1 MASGLRD
8 GVARAC
14 PGVEAR
20 LVSSGRADRH
30 AAALEEGYRL
40 EKGGNLDAALACYEE
55 IAATAQDPAA
65 LSEAM
70 RCQARVYHTRSSW
83 DAALDAARRA
93 ASIASDANLHDAYA
107 KALNA
112 EALVH
117 HARGAFDAAIGPL
130 EEILSITDDFRLRG
144 AALLNL
150 GSIAAQL
157 GDWPRAR
164 KRFHLAT
171 SCFRRAKDAVGE
183 ATALTNYG
191 RAAIDH
197 GNFVVAEP
205 LLSDAVEAARAISDL
220 DLLAL
225 ATMNRAEAIA
235 GLGNLSEARTMADE
249 ALEYFAAAG
258 NTWRRVECLRILGD
272 IAAKAGD
279 RPAAAK
285 LYDEARLLAREIG
298 ATREVELVESRR
310 RELGEPV

>member
-1 MASGLRD
+1 MGRH
-8 GVARAC
+8 
-14 PGVEAR
+14 VEAF
-20 LVSSGRADRH
+20 
-30 AAALEEGYRL
+30 EEGHRL
-40 EKGGNLDAALACYEE
+40 EKGGSLDAALECYEA
-55 IAATAQDPAA
+55 IAASVQDPAV
-65 LSEAM
+65 LSESL

-83 DAALDAARRA
+83 DAALEAARRA
-93 ASIASDANLHDAYA
+93 AAIASDANLHDAYA

-144 AALLNL
+144 AALMNL

-164 KRFHLAT
+164 KRFALAT
-171 SCFRRAKDAVGE
+171 SCFRRAKDPVGE

-205 LLSDAVEAARAISDL
+205 LLADAVEAARAISDL

-225 ATMNRAEAIA
+225 ATMNRAEAVA
-235 GLGNLSEARTMADE
+235 GLGNLEEAKTMAE
-249 ALEYFAAAG
+249 GALEYFVAAG

-272 IAAKAGD
+272 IAARAAD
-279 RPAAAK
+279 RPGAASM
-285 LYDEARLLAREIG
+285 YDEARALARDIG
-298 ATREVELVESRR
+298 ATREVELVEARR
-310 RELGEPV
+310 RELGEPS

>member
-1 MASGLRD
+1 MTTGD
-8 GVARAC
+8 
-14 PGVEAR
+14 EAY
-20 LVSSGRADRH
+20 
-30 AAALEEGYRL
+30 AAAMEEGRRL
-40 EKGGNLDAALACYEE
+40 ERGGSLDAALACYEAAA
-55 IAATAQDPAA
+55 AATTAPAE
-65 LSEAM
+65 LSEAL

-83 DAALDAARRA
+83 EAALDAARRA
-93 ASIASDANLHDAYA
+93 AAVAMEANLHDAYA

-117 HARGAFDAAIGPL
+117 HARGEFDAAIGPL
-130 EEILSITDDFRLRG
+130 EEILSLTDDFRLRG

-205 LLSDAVEAARAISDL
+205 LLADAVEAARAISDL

-225 ATMNRAEAIA
+225 ATMNRAEAVA
-235 GLGNLSEARTMADE
+235 GLGDLPEAESIARS
-249 ALEYFAAAG
+249 ALEYFVAAG

-272 IAAKAGD
+272 IARSTGD
-279 RPAAAK
+279 RAGAVA
-285 LYDEARLLAREIG
+285 LYEEGLSLALEIG
-298 ATREVELVESRR
+298 ASREVELVQARR
-310 RELGEPV
+310 ALLSDLA

>member
-1 MASGLRD
+1 MTADEAPAHLAAMA
-8 GVARAC
+8 
-14 PGVEAR
+14 EA
-20 LVSSGRADRH
+20 H
-30 AAALEEGYRL
+30 RL
-40 EKGGNLDAALACYEE
+40 EKCGSLDAALAGYEQV
-55 IAATAQDPAA
+55 AALAAADPVV
-65 LSEAM
+65 LSEAL
-70 RCQARVYHTRSSW
+70 RCQARVFHTRSSW
-83 DAALDAARRA
+83 DAALGAARQSA
-93 ASIASDANLHDAYA
+93 AVASDANLHDAYA

-117 HARGAFDAAIGPL
+117 HARGDFDSAIGPL

-205 LLSDAVEAARAISDL
+205 LLADAVEAARAISDL

-225 ATMNRAEAIA
+225 ATMNRAEAVA
-235 GLGNLSEARTMADE
+235 GLGNLEGAETLARS
-249 ALEYFAAAG
+249 ALEYFVTAG
-258 NTWRRVECLRILGD
+258 NTWRRVECLRVLGD
-272 IAAKAGD
+272 IAAAGTD
-279 RPAAAK
+279 VPGARV
-285 LYDEARLLAREIG
+285 LYDEALALAREIG
-298 ATREVELVESRR
+298 AQREVELVQARR
-310 RELGEPV
+310 SALEEVG

>member
-1 MASGLRD
+1 MKAGGAPSHE
-8 GVARAC
+8 
-14 PGVEAR
+14 EAF
-20 LVSSGRADRH
+20 DD
-30 AAALEEGYRL
+30 GYRL
-40 EKGGNLDAALACYEE
+40 EKGGSLEDALACYKD
-55 IAATAQDPAA
+55 IAASNPPPTV
-65 LSEAM
+65 LSESL
-70 RCQARVYHTRSSW
+70 RRQARVYHTLSNW
-83 DAALDAARRA
+83 DAALEAARA
-93 ASIASDANLHDAYA
+93 AAAVASDANLHDAYA

-117 HARGAFDAAIGPL
+117 HARGDFDAAIGPL

-171 SCFRRAKDAVGE
+171 GCFRRAKDPLGE
-183 ATALTNYG
+183 ATSLNNYG

-205 LLSDAVEAARAISDL
+205 LLADAVEAARAISDL

-225 ATMNRAEAIA
+225 ATMNRAEAVA
-235 GLGNLSEARTMADE
+235 GLGKLSDARSMAE
-249 ALEYFAAAG
+249 MAHEYFVSAG

-272 IAAKAGD
+272 IAAADGD
-279 RPAAAK
+279 RESAGA
-285 LYDEARLLAREIG
+285 LYDEALRLAREIG
-298 ATREVELVESRR
+298 AAREVELVQARR
-310 RELGEPV
+310 SVLTQRS

>member
-1 MASGLRD
+1 MSA
-8 GVARAC
+8 
-14 PGVEAR
+14 EAAGGH
-20 LVSSGRADRH
+20 L
-30 AAALEEGYRL
+30 AAMEEGHRL
-40 EKGGNLDAALACYEE
+40 EKGGSLDAALACYEE
-55 IAATAQDPAA
+55 IAASAQSPAV
-65 LSEAM
+65 LSEAL
-70 RCQARVYHTRSSW
+70 RCQARVYHTRSNW

-93 ASIASDANLHDAYA
+93 AAIASDANLHDAYA

-117 HARGAFDAAIGPL
+117 QARGAFDAAIGPL
-130 EEILSITDDFRLRG
+130 EEILSLTDDFRLRG

-171 SCFRRAKDAVGE
+171 SCFRRAKDALGE

-205 LLSDAVEAARAISDL
+205 LLADAVEAARAISDL

-225 ATMNRAEAIA
+225 ATMNRAEAVA
-235 GLGNLSEARTMADE
+235 GLGNLEEAKTMADG
-249 ALEYFAAAG
+249 ALEYFVAAG
-258 NTWRRVECLRILGD
+258 NTWRRVECMRILGD
-272 IAAKAGD
+272 IAASGGD
-279 RPAAAK
+279 RPTAAH
-285 LYDEARLLAREIG
+285 LYDEARALARDIG
-298 ATREVELVESRR
+298 AIREVELVEARR
-310 RELGEPV
+310 RALGEPI